1 MSGGYS
7 CPRHVYCGLS
17 PGDALITATRHV
29 TPRSHERNSEIL
41 AEISDHGCV
50 EPGSSMSGT
59 GRRTDQGQSIPGQ
72 KPAVYDYSYPWL
84 NPLPSEFLALLCRT
98 IFKSFFRDAGG
109 ASSLSSSRLQINKR
123 WTGQRPQFAPLPP
136 LMHATLPRWHGTD
149 AWKVQGYRPL
159 AADTSDNNPQTVQR
173 CELNGFRE

>member
-1 MSGGYS
+1 VLLPRVCELRGENKYRTSRMSGGYS

-17 PGDALITATRHV
+17 PGDALIRATLHV
-29 TPRSHERNSEIL
+29 TPRSHERNSEML

-50 EPGSSMSGT
+50 EPGSSMPGT

-84 NPLPSEFLALLCRT
+84 NPLPSAFLALLCRT

-109 ASSLSSSRLQINKR
+109 ASSLSSLQAGCRSTNGGLGNALSLLHSRR
-123 WTGQRPQFAPLPP
+123 
-136 LMHATLPRWHGTD
+136 
-149 AWKVQGYRPL
+149 
-159 AADTSDNNPQTVQR
+159 
-173 CELNGFRE
+173 